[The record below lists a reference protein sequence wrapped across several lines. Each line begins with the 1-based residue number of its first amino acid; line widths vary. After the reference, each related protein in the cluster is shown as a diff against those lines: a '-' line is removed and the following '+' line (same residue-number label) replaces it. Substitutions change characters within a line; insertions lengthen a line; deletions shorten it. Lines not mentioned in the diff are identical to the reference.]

1 MSSKSSPLTEGDPP
15 GEEVG
20 LASYYARRLHG
31 RPTASGEPYDMH
43 AMTAAHRHLQFGS
56 WVEVTNLRNGRKVRV
71 RINDRGPFTKGR
83 VIDLSHAAAKEIG
96 MLSQGVTKVTV
107 SAILEAEA
115 GPEYPSPCL

>member
-1 MSSKSSPLTEGDPP
+1 
-15 GEEVG
+15 
-20 LASYYARRLHG
+20 
-31 RPTASGEPYDMH
+31 
-43 AMTAAHRHLQFGS
+43 
-56 WVEVTNLRNGRKVRV
+56 VTNLRNGRKVRV